1 MKKII
6 KFILLFVFL
15 FAPYQ
20 VLAEESIKEEYK
32 DEIIDLTHVESDG
45 KIHFYLFYSSTCPHC
60 HSERNFIE
68 DELKNLYGD
77 RVVFYEYDVSEYSTL
92 YDQVVNYYGYTGG
105 GVPFTVI
112 GDKYYVGFADSF
124 KSIFINKLDSY
135 IEGKE
140 KKTTFDLPIIG
151 EVDAFSLSIPMVGV
165 LLGLLDGFNPCAL
178 WILLFLIN
186 IMIGLKDRKKMF
198 VLGSVFLFTSGL
210 VYFLSML
217 GISFALDLATVTWI
231 QKGIGI
237 VAIVAGILQLKK
249 WYETREDT
257 GCHVVD
263 TKKRKKILGKVQGI
277 IKEKNLWFALIG
289 IVTLAVSVNLVEL
302 ACSLGFPAIYSEI
315 LSINNIHGV
324 LRILYLLLYCF
335 CYMLDDFIIF
345 IIAVAT
351 FSVKGISNKYNKYI
365 SIISGVLM
373 LLMGLLLVFKPEW
386 IMLNF

>member
-6 KFILLFVFL
+6 KLILLFIFI

-20 VLAEESIKEEYK
+20 VFAADSIKEEYK
-32 DEIIDLTHVESDG
+32 DEIIDLTNVEEDG
-45 KIHFYLFYSSTCPHC
+45 KIHFYLFYSETCPHC

-68 DELKNLYGD
+68 EELKDLYED
-77 RVVFYEYDVSEYSTL
+77 NVVFYEYDVVKYSTL
-92 YDQVVNYYGYTGG
+92 YDEVVAYYNYTGG

-135 IEGKE
+135 IDGKE
-140 KKTTFDLPIIG
+140 TQTTFDLPIIG
-151 EVDAFSLSIPMVGV
+151 EVDAFSLSIPTIGV

-186 IMIGLKDRKKMF
+186 MMIGLKDRKKMF
-198 VLGSVFLFTSGL
+198 ILGSVFLLTSGL

-217 GISFALDLATVTWI
+217 GISFALDLATVAWI
-231 QKGIGI
+231 QKGIGM

-249 WYETREDT
+249 WYETRKDT

-263 TKKRKKILGKVQGI
+263 DKKRKKILGKMQAI
-277 IKEKNLWFALIG
+277 IKEKNLWLALVGVI
-289 IVTLAVSVNLVEL
+289 ILAVSVNLVEL

-315 LSINNIHGV
+315 LAINNVSGI

-351 FSVKGISNKYNKYI
+351 FSVKGISNKYNKYV
-365 SIISGVLM
+365 SIVSGILM
-373 LLMGLLLVFKPEW
+373 LLMGLLLIFKPEW